1 MPSSTL
7 CRAMAWGRRAILI
20 VQRHGRVG
28 RRSPT
33 VASIPANAAGPNLA
47 DSRAAVRDGANGT
60 PASSPPASSHRSR
73 SSPASVACPASCA
86 VASPTGNS
94 PPDSPRVRPFTDPT
108 SPSSASTTPSRP
120 PSTAARSL

>member
-73 SSPASVACPASCA
+73 SSP
-86 VASPTGNS
+86 TGNS
-94 PPDSPRVRPFTDPT
+94 PPDSPRARPFTDPT